1 MKLYYSPGACSLSI
15 NIALREAGLKF
26 DMVKV
31 DLKTKQTV
39 EGNFFDVNPN
49 GYVPTLRLDDG
60 TILTEAN
67 VILRWVAAQVP
78 DKNLFPNSNDDNYY
92 QALQMLS
99 FVSTE
104 MHKGFGGLFHAYRF
118 NDEGLK
124 SIHVQLQNRLAYLNT
139 IFEKQKFL
147 LGDTL
152 SIADIY
158 LFNILR
164 WAPAIKVDL
173 TPHTKVLGFIENMR
187 GLDSAREA
195 LRSES

>member
-1 MKLYYSPGACSLSI
+1 MKLYYSPGACSLSV
-15 NIALREAGLKF
+15 NIALREADLKF

-31 DLKTKQTV
+31 DLKTKETT
-39 EGNFFDVNPN
+39 EGHYLDVNPN
-49 GYVPTLRLDDG
+49 GYVPALKLNDNTL
-60 TILTEAN
+60 LTEAN
-67 VILRWVAAQVP
+67 VILRWIADQSP
-78 DKNLFPNSNDDNYY
+78 EKNLFPKPEEPNYY

-99 FVSTE
+99 FVATE
-104 MHKGFGGLFHAYRF
+104 MHKGFGSLFHAYRF
-118 NDEGLK
+118 NEEGIK
-124 SIHVQLQNRLAYLNT
+124 SIHSQLQSRLTYVNS

-173 TPHTKVLGFIENMR
+173 TSHTKILGFIETMR